1 MHNCGK
7 TADFAISLHKIVSK
21 KLEVFLGK
29 QSGNI

>member
-21 KLEVFLGK
+21 KLEMFLGK
-29 QSGNI
+29 RNGYI